1 MKPIRVVQIT
11 DLHILPEAEARLVGV
26 DTAQSLSKVIDDI
39 GQLSPPADLI
49 IASGDL
55 TDDGSPQAY
64 RRLRKLFSDIDYP
77 IFVIAGNHDETA
89 NMNEYLVAGNIFHQ
103 KQQMIGGW
111 QILYL
116 NSKVEGYSYGQIAD
130 EEMRWLKSALDTNNS
145 PTLLVMHH
153 TPLRLCAS
161 PSCQMENNQ
170 ALLSLLVEYDFV
182 KGLIAGHTHNH
193 VEEHQAQCLVM
204 TTPSTMIQ
212 VTHSQTDG
220 FKTNSEFW
228 DNHQAD
234 NSRHGYRLLDMHAD
248 GSLISEVRWVTSV

>member
-1 MKPIRVVQIT
+1 MKSNRVVQIT
-11 DLHILPEAEARLVGV
+11 DLHILPDAEAMLVGV

-39 GQLSPPADLI
+39 GQLSSPADLI

-55 TDDGSPQAY
+55 TDDGSPAAY
-64 RRLRKLFSDIDYP
+64 RRLRDLFTPVDCP
-77 IFVIAGNHDETA
+77 IYVLAGNHDETA
-89 NMNEYLVAGNIFHQ
+89 NMNKYLVAGNIFHQ

-116 NSKVEGYSYGQIAD
+116 NSKVEGHSYGQIAD
-130 EEMRWLKSALDTNNS
+130 EEMRWLKSTLDANNL

-161 PSCQMENNQ
+161 SSCQMENDE
-170 ALLSLLVEYDFV
+170 ALLSLLDEYDFV

-193 VEEHQAQCLVM
+193 VEEQQAQCLVM

-212 VTHSQTDG
+212 VTHNQYEG
-220 FKTNSEFW
+220 VKTNSEFW
-228 DNHQAD
+228 DYHQAD

-248 GSLISEVRWVTSV
+248 GSLISEVRWVN

>member
-1 MKPIRVVQIT
+1 MKSSRVVQIT
-11 DLHILPEAEARLVGV
+11 DLHILPEAGATLVGV
-26 DTAQSLSKVIDDI
+26 DTAQSLSKVLDDI

-55 TDDGSPQAY
+55 TDDGSPAAY
-64 RRLRKLFSDIDYP
+64 RRLRDLFKPADRP
-77 IFVIAGNHDETA
+77 IYVLAGNHDETA

-116 NSKVEGYSYGQIAD
+116 NSKVEGHSHGQIAD
-130 EEMRWLKSALDTNNS
+130 EELRWLRSTLGANNS

-161 PSCQMENNQ
+161 PSCQMENDE
-170 ALLSLLVEYDFV
+170 ALLSLLVDYDSV
-182 KGLIAGHTHNH
+182 KALIAGHTHNH
-193 VEEHQAQCLVM
+193 VEEHHAQCLVM

-212 VTHSQTDG
+212 VTHNQKEG

-228 DNHQAD
+228 DYHQAD

-248 GSLISEVRWVTSV
+248 GSFTSEVHWVT